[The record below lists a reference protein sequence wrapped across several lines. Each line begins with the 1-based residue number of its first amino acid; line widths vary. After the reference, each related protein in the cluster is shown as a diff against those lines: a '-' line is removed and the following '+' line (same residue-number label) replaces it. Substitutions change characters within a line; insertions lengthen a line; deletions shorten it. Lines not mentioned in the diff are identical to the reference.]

1 VSDAVVEE
9 TRTEVSVEEVTERRY
24 RCAVCDMVYNPDHI
38 ISIGLDRDRVD
49 TSDGM
54 FTDSTQPRAER
65 YICEH
70 CVDGL
75 FDYEPDGDS
84 LLRRVLGV
92 VTLPAVVAH
101 ELTHLIAAVP
111 WSQSAGVVIAD
122 GAAECQIRWRDDP
135 PTIGVILAAYAP
147 TVVGCVLGVGGLVA
161 LATDRPDTA
170 AEWLWAAAAAGYW
183 IIYVLPS
190 AFDREVAAQAHQQPD
205 ADTNT

>member
-1 VSDAVVEE
+1 MSDAVVEE

-54 FTDSTQPRAER
+54 FTDSAQPRAER

-84 LLRRVLGV
+84 TFSESQTPTAVGPIDKLAALGTVTIFVSIAVAGASLVVATTGGQMAIVPAMVIPAAVTFVLGV
-92 VTLPAVVAH
+92 
-101 ELTHLIAAVP
+101 
-111 WSQSAGVVIAD
+111 
-122 GAAECQIRWRDDP
+122 
-135 PTIGVILAAYAP
+135 
-147 TVVGCVLGVGGLVA
+147 
-161 LATDRPDTA
+161 
-170 AEWLWAAAAAGYW
+170 WL
-183 IIYVLPS
+183 
-190 AFDREVAAQAHQQPD
+190 
-205 ADTNT
+205 